1 MRTCKGE
8 QRHEE
13 TETAYVRPAV
23 LLGTA
28 LPVWAEDAAAGTP
41 APDSA
46 GQAEEVAPAAEA
58 QQGRPNEAAPAEAG
72 GVQAPAQPQAAAVPQ
87 AEWGTDY
94 EAAEEFT
101 VSTEA
106 ELRAFAAMV
115 NGGGETLQAKRWSWQ
130 TASPRATSFGC
141 LPELWNLRQA
151 MTKAAIFSQAPLT
164 GGAIPFPA
172 LSLTAAKN
180 RRPAVWR
187 GVPVRLCVRYNKK

>member
-72 GVQAPAQPQAAAVPQ
+72 GVQAPAQPQAAAVPRPSGVQ
-87 AEWGTDY
+87 IT
-94 EAAEEFT
+94 
-101 VSTEA
+101 
-106 ELRAFAAMV
+106 RRQR
-115 NGGGETLQAKRWSWQ
+115 N
-130 TASPRATSFGC
+130 
-141 LPELWNLRQA
+141 LPFPQRP
-151 MTKAAIFSQAPLT
+151 SCAPL
-164 GGAIPFPA
+164 PP
-172 LSLTAAKN
+172 
-180 RRPAVWR
+180 W
-187 GVPVRLCVRYNKK
+187 

>member
-1 MRTCKGE
+1 MGKWKTPARNRGKAHICNTLEALAPFPSPAMPEKLPVSHRGEWGMRTCKGE

-115 NGGGETLQAKRWSWQ
+115 NGG
-130 TASPRATSFGC
+130 
-141 LPELWNLRQA
+141 
-151 MTKAAIFSQAPLT
+151 
-164 GGAIPFPA
+164 
-172 LSLTAAKN
+172 
-180 RRPAVWR
+180 
-187 GVPVRLCVRYNKK
+187 RLCRQNGEAGKQHRHEQRALGACRNCGIYVRR